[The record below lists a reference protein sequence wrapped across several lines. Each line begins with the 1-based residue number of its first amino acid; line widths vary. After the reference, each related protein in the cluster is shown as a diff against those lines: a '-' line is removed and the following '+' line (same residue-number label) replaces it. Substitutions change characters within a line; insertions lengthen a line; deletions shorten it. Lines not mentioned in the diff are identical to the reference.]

1 MLWLGKN
8 TGTEDARG
16 NPCSTYGNTCAR
28 LSRPQRGLC
37 VCVFF
42 CAHAFSEVQRSMPA
56 SANVTWRF
64 QIGNMWPTEDGEKM
78 AKMAKVKN
86 ASSGHRQLVSE
97 SICSSSAVD
106 EAVWSCGA

>member
-1 MLWLGKN
+1 
-8 TGTEDARG
+8 
-16 NPCSTYGNTCAR
+16 
-28 LSRPQRGLC
+28 
-37 VCVFF
+37 
-42 CAHAFSEVQRSMPA
+42 MPA